1 MKSNNTKRRIMDT
14 AKINNIQSILLKTI
28 TGLAAVVI
36 SLTAFNVVS
45 EELNN
50 KTADEKRYESMK
62 DNLVKDYYNDQEICT
77 RANKANNT
85 NVDCD
90 VVSDESKK
98 IEIDLCKTAS
108 SAKFCETIVNE
119 AANQFDDEVKK
130 SKENG
135 TYKVSSTERFKF
147 IDDIKLPP
155 APAWVKERQVIP
167 TIGDK
172 L

>member
-1 MKSNNTKRRIMDT
+1 MDT
-14 AKINNIQSILLKTI
+14 EKISNTQSILLKVI
-28 TGLAAVVI
+28 TGLSAVVI
-36 SLTAFNVVS
+36 SLAAFNVVS

-50 KTADEKRYESMK
+50 KTPDELRYEK
-62 DNLVKDYYNDQEICT
+62 IKNGLVKDYYNGQEICT
-77 RANKANNT
+77 RLNKANNT
-85 NVDCD
+85 KDNCD

-98 IEIDLCKTAS
+98 LEIDLCKTAS
-108 SAKFCETIVNE
+108 STEFCETIVNQ
-119 AANQFDDEVKK
+119 AANQFTDEVKK

-135 TYKVSSTERFKF
+135 TYKVSSTERYEFL
-147 IDDIKLPP
+147 DDIKIPP